1 MYIYEVFINVF
12 QDKKE
17 PQDVSEKLK
26 TLKGLSEDVS
36 ESDLLRCRIEQQAEL
51 IYILKQRADEYL
63 KKYMEIED
71 KTGWCIESFVHLQDL
86 HA

>member
-1 MYIYEVFINVF
+1 M
-12 QDKKE
+12 
-17 PQDVSEKLK
+17 SEKLK

-63 KKYMEIED
+63 KKYMEVED
-71 KTGWCIESFVHLQDL
+71 KTGWYSERFVRLVDMYGCA
-86 HA
+86 HASMLPEGLNFPLCGA